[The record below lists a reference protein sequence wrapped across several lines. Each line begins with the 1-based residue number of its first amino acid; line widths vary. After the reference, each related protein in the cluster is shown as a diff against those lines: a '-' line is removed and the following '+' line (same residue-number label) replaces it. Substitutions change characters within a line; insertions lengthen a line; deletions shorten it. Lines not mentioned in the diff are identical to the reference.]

1 MNARESILRR
11 VRAASGRASETS
23 PDVATSSNVVSGN
36 FSDSGN
42 DSSNKRSRAQLLAM
56 LPESVQQRLG
66 NPRPLT
72 QPQIQKDGK
81 DATEKLI
88 SQMESVQMSVVRLQ
102 STADVVAAVDWYL
115 QDQGIEGELTVGP
128 SLNALDWPAQT
139 RFGPASGTESTSVTT
154 ALAAVAETGS
164 IALASDEQTPTT
176 LNFLPENHIVVL
188 HESQIVDR
196 MEDVWTQLRSMP
208 GIPRAVNLVTGPS
221 RTGDIEQTI
230 ELGAHGPRRM
240 HVLLVAAS

>member
-1 MNARESILRR
+1 MNARDAILKR
-11 VRAASGRASETS
+11 VSAACGRSDDPIYAKKT
-23 PDVATSSNVVSGN
+23 PIDVESGN
-36 FSDSGN
+36 QA
-42 DSSNKRSRAQLLAM
+42 RAEILAM
-56 LPESVQQRLG
+56 LPESVQQRLS
-66 NPRPLT
+66 NPQPLT
-72 QPQIQKDGK
+72 QPPVSTSSTD
-81 DATEKLI
+81 ELI
-88 SQMESVQMSVVRLQ
+88 RQMEAVQMSVVRLQ
-102 STADVVAAVDWYL
+102 STADVVAAVDFYL
-115 QDQGIEGELTVGP
+115 QDQDIQGELTVGP
-128 SLNALDWPAQT
+128 SLNALDWPEQT
-139 RFGPASGTESTSVTT
+139 RFGSATGTESTSVTT

-196 MEDVWTQLRSMP
+196 MEDVWTQLRTMP

-240 HVLLVAAS
+240 HVLLVAAAAE

>member
-1 MNARESILRR
+1 
-11 VRAASGRASETS
+11 VRAACGRVSEAQANEAAENSVTS
-23 PDVATSSNVVSGN
+23 IDAGSAGFAET
-36 FSDSGN
+36 
-42 DSSNKRSRAQLLAM
+42 RSRAQVLAK
-56 LPESVQQRLG
+56 LPDSVQRRLSD
-66 NPRPLT
+66 PQPLT
-72 QPQIQKDGK
+72 QPQIPKDTT
-81 DATEKLI
+81 DELI
-88 SQMESVQMSVVRLQ
+88 RQMEAVQMSVVRLQ

-115 QDQGIEGELTVGP
+115 QDQGIEGELIVGP
-128 SLNALDWPAQT
+128 SLNALDWPEQT
-139 RFGPASGTESTSVTT
+139 RFGPASGSESTSVTT

-196 MEDVWTQLRSMP
+196 IEDVWTQLRLMS
-208 GIPRAVNLVTGPS
+208 GIPRTVNLVTGPS